1 MIRAALLFGGRSAEH
16 EVSILSARSVAKA
29 APPDRVEFV
38 PIFVTKDGHF
48 TDPELSAAI
57 LVGAEARP
65 SPGPSGH
72 PLPKGEG
79 REETTPSPSGRG
91 CREAAGEG
99 RAPAQS
105 TFSFESW
112 IRDANL
118 DIVFPLIHGTGGEDG
133 ALQGYLET
141 LGVPYAGS
149 GVTASAVGM
158 DKHHMKQA
166 FAAAKL
172 PLVDYVPVTE
182 PDWKNERDRV
192 TRSVVNA
199 MRLPYFVKPANSGSS
214 VGVSKVK
221 NDRELAPAIELALR
235 FDEKVLV
242 ERGIDAR
249 EIEVAVLGNDQPEA
263 SVPGEIVAGRDFYD
277 YEDKYIENKSQLVI
291 PAKLTKEKSEEI
303 RKIAVSAFKAVG
315 AAGFSRVDFF
325 VERGTNR
332 LYLNEINTIPGFT
345 NISMYPKLWEATEL
359 KYPRLIERLLE
370 LGIERSR
377 ARAARRAKAMEWFES
392 VKSLTS

>member
-29 APPDRVEFV
+29 VAPDRVEFIPV
-38 PIFVTKDGHF
+38 FMTKDGHF
-48 TDPELSAAI
+48 TDPEISAAV
-57 LVGAEARP
+57 LTGAQCTVHSAL
-65 SPGPSGH
+65 G
-72 PLPKGEG
+72 
-79 REETTPSPSGRG
+79 
-91 CREAAGEG
+91 A
-99 RAPAQS
+99 
-105 TFSFESW
+105 FSFESW
-112 IRDANL
+112 IREANI
-118 DIVFPLIHGTGGEDG
+118 DIVLPLIHGTGGEDG

-141 LGVPYAGS
+141 LEVPYAGS

-172 PLVDYVPVTE
+172 PLVDYVALTE
-182 PDWKNERDRV
+182 TDWKNERERV

-214 VGVSKVK
+214 VGVTKVK
-221 NDRELAPAIELALR
+221 NDGEFAAAIELALR

-249 EIEVAVLGNDQPEA
+249 EIEVAVLGNEQPEA

-291 PAKLTKEKSEEI
+291 PAKLPKERFEDV
-303 RKIAVSAFKAVG
+303 RKIAVSAFKAIG
-315 AAGFSRVDFF
+315 AAGFARVDFF
-325 VERGTNR
+325 LERGTNR

-370 LGIERSR
+370 LGLERSR
-377 ARAARRAKAMEWFES
+377 ARAARRVKAMEWFEG
-392 VKSLTS
+392 VKSLT